1 MLGVRVAAREMGIGR
16 RLKEYQRATLA
27 ARGIRHTY
35 WTFDPL
41 QAKNAHLNFNRL
53 GVQIVDY
60 VVDMYGTTTSPL
72 HYGLATDRLIVV
84 WSNMRETEN
93 GARVADI
100 SPSPAHVPVMTR
112 APQPE
117 DMILDATSRP
127 DVALI
132 EVPID
137 LQAVF
142 AASPADGLAW
152 RDVTRRNFEW
162 ALSNGYTVTSL
173 RRDADA
179 RRAFYVVTRE
189 PEAPASSN
197 AHKP

>member
-1 MLGVRVAAREMGIGR
+1 A
-16 RLKEYQRATLA
+16 
-27 ARGIRHTY
+27 
-35 WTFDPL
+35 
-41 QAKNAHLNFNRL
+41 
-53 GVQIVDY
+53 Y

-84 WSNMRETEN
+84 WSNMREAEN

-112 APQPE
+112 TPQPG
-117 DMILDATSRP
+117 DMVLDATSRP

-142 AASPADGLAW
+142 AGSPADGLAW
-152 RDVTRRNFEW
+152 RDVTRQNFEW
-162 ALSNGYTVTSL
+162 ALSNGYTVT
-173 RRDADA
+173 
-179 RRAFYVVTRE
+179 
-189 PEAPASSN
+189 
-197 AHKP
+197 

>member
-1 MLGVRVAAREMGIGR
+1 
-16 RLKEYQRATLA
+16 
-27 ARGIRHTY
+27 
-35 WTFDPL
+35 
-41 QAKNAHLNFNRL
+41 
-53 GVQIVDY
+53 
-60 VVDMYGTTTSPL
+60 MYGTTTSPL

-84 WSNMRETEN
+84 WSNIRETEN
-93 GARVADI
+93 GARPADI
-100 SPSPAHVPVMTR
+100 SPSPMHVPVMTGV
-112 APQPE
+112 PQAG

-132 EVPID
+132 EVPLD

-142 AASPADGLAW
+142 ADSPADGLAW

-189 PEAPASSN
+189 SEIPASSN
-197 AHKP
+197 AHKH